1 MKKFFKKKSFL
12 NLFIFTIRQLLKERI
27 SKIYF
32 KIKKFSIDDDNWLLI
47 WYKFLFTQ
55 QYNFPIVIRI
65 FDCIFVY
72 GFEYLYNITLAIIKI
87 NEKKLLYTFNEV
99 DFINVFTQIKFESIK
114 EIIDYSENI
123 IKLSKEFH
131 ISSEIFQYKKNFFQ
145 TNICDKEY
153 FNQKEAEEKKQIK
166 MIMMNINLLKILL
179 KK

>member
-1 MKKFFKKKSFL
+1 MK
-12 NLFIFTIRQLLKERI
+12 
-27 SKIYF
+27 
-32 KIKKFSIDDDNWLLI
+32 
-47 WYKFLFTQ
+47 
-55 QYNFPIVIRI
+55 
-65 FDCIFVY
+65 
-72 GFEYLYNITLAIIKI
+72 
-87 NEKKLLYTFNEV
+87 KKLLYTFNEV

-145 TNICDKEY
+145 TNTRDKEY

-166 MIMMNINLLKILL
+166 MIMMNINSLKILL